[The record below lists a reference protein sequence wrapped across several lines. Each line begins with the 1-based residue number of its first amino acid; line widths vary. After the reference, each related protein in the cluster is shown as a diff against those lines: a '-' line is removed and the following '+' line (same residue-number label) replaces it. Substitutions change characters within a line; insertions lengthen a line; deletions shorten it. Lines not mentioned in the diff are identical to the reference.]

1 MNSGPIQR
9 LFTRAAAL
17 LLAACGASAAE
28 APSPDVVV
36 VFNTRMRDSRAVA
49 EHYAQRRGVPERQ
62 VIGLALP
69 ESEAMSRADFRQRL
83 EGPLRDALRE
93 RGLMTWGAVTNAEGA
108 VRTAVT
114 AAAFRHLALCYGMP
128 VRISEDPATPHDNAF
143 RIADI
148 FRRNEAAVDSEL
160 MLLPLSAQGFPLTGP
175 LSNPVF
181 GATNA
186 AWLHPTNGVLA
197 VARLDGPD
205 PATAR
210 RLVDLALQAETNGL
224 WGRAYFDSRGL
235 TEGIYLPGDQWIT
248 NSAAIVES
256 YGLPTVLDRAP
267 ETFPAAFPMS
277 HIALYAGWYD
287 PEVSGPFTAL
297 KVEFMPGAI
306 AYHLHSYSAELLRT
320 RTRRWAGPLLA
331 RGAAAT
337 LGCTS
342 EPVLDG
348 TPQLDVFF
356 GRLVWLRFTFGE
368 AALAAQRSLSWQVT
382 VVGDPLYR
390 PFGLNP
396 FERLALAE
404 AGQAATDRPWNYA
417 TLLNFRARQDGSP
430 TNALAALRTLPEL
443 ASSPVLQELL
453 GDLLREAG
461 EIKEAG
467 AAYARALEHQPSVR
481 QRWRLLRLAGDAF
494 EAAGDAAA
502 AYPLLAALVAET
514 PGAPEAPELKRR
526 LAALARALDRPA
538 DAERWEREVSGGPR

>member
-1 MNSGPIQR
+1 MTPRMLRSR
-9 LFTRAAAL
+9 LFRAAAL
-17 LLAACGASAAE
+17 WLAACGAAAAE
-28 APSPDVVV
+28 PPPDVVV

-62 VIGLALP
+62 VVGLALP
-69 ESEAMSRADFRQRL
+69 ETEAMSRADFRQRL
-83 EGPLRDALRE
+83 EGPLRDALRG
-93 RGLMTWGAVTNAEGA
+93 RGLMAWGEAPGGDGRAPTVVTQA
-108 VRTAVT
+108 T
-114 AAAFRHLALCYGMP
+114 FRHLALCYGVP
-128 VRISEDPATPHDNAF
+128 VRISEDAATPHDNAA

-148 FRRNEAAVDSEL
+148 LRRNEAAVDSEL
-160 MLLPLSAQGFPLTGP
+160 MLLPLSARGYPLTGP
-175 LSNPVF
+175 LGNPVF

-224 WGRAYFDSRGL
+224 WGRAYFDARGL

-248 NSAAIVES
+248 NSAAIVEG

-267 ETFPAAFPMS
+267 ETFPASFPMS

-297 KVEFMPGAI
+297 RVEFMPGAI

-320 RTRRWAGPLLA
+320 RSRRWAGPLLA

-337 LGCTS
+337 MGCTS
-342 EPVLDG
+342 EPLLDG

-396 FERLALAE
+396 FERFALAE

-417 TLLNFRARQDGSP
+417 ALLNFRARRDGSP
-430 TNALAALRTLPEL
+430 AQALATLRTLPEL
-443 ASSPVLQELL
+443 ESSPVLQELL
-453 GDLLREAG
+453 GDLLRESGAV
-461 EIKEAG
+461 KEAG
-467 AAYARALEHQPSVR
+467 AAYARALELQPSVR
-481 QRWRLLRLAGDAF
+481 QRWRLLRRAGDAF

-502 AYPLLAALVAET
+502 AYPLLAGLVAET

-526 LAALARALDRPA
+526 LAALARALGRPA
-538 DAERWEREVSGGPR
+538 DAERWEREAGGGPG